1 MATHLTPDE
10 LNELRNELQVEL
22 ERLGGRYATVD
33 GGRVPITADAA
44 RAAGAPERMLRIL
57 DALSRMR
64 SGRYGTCVGCRIGIP
79 FARLAAIPETTTCVA
94 CSEAW
99 MPAAR

>member
-1 MATHLTPDE
+1 MAMHLTPDE
-10 LNELRNELQVEL
+10 MKELRNELQLEL
-22 ERLGGRYATVD
+22 ERLGGRYGSMDAD
-33 GGRVPITADAA
+33 RGPLTADAA
-44 RAAGAPERMLRIL
+44 RAAGAPERLLRNL

-64 SGRYGTCVGCRIGIP
+64 SGRYGSCVGCRTAIP

-99 MPAAR
+99 MPVAR